1 MLRFDKRQQNSVKQ
15 LSFNKNNKLKTKKI
29 KMLTGLVII
38 LNKIWDHPISNT
50 VLKHIKILWKFL
62 WERLLNFS
70 RLSQRIQES
79 PKLMYIEHENEE
91 SGKILSCYLITK
103 VRVSEVMDICQS

>member
-38 LNKIWDHPISNT
+38 LNKI
-50 VLKHIKILWKFL
+50 
-62 WERLLNFS
+62 
-70 RLSQRIQES
+70 
-79 PKLMYIEHENEE
+79 
-91 SGKILSCYLITK
+91 
-103 VRVSEVMDICQS
+103 